1 MPSLS
6 TDADG
11 GDGGNGGGDTQ
22 PPKKDD
28 GNKRDGYDGPADTV
42 DPGNLPGGGKP
53 LPGPGGANGGVGTGG
68 RGGGSPQPGNGGV
81 PAVGGTRGPNT
92 GVGGKKNRGETG
104 ASWLAWWHAN
114 RDVHLAFARETLV
127 TTGRAGLLVGSGRTE
142 DGVTDGAESYE
153 AQAKILFGLRSV
165 LDANDASVVD
175 AAVIAIARSI
185 ERRLSGPLQRDIDTA
200 LASKHREVRRSA
212 VIALGVLA
220 IDDAADR
227 LRVVLDGGSKAR
239 TICGGKEPTA
249 VDRGLAAMSLGLLSD
264 RTSVPMFTA
273 QLARAKKLDR
283 EHAAGLV
290 LGAGAFQTER
300 EAVAVAVG
308 SLLDDEEIQSDVRAL
323 APIALGRLGSAAQ
336 PFVPKLLRMTT
347 DRDTDLRV
355 RHSSVI
361 TLGRLC
367 GPDDR
372 EVIDGLIELVV
383 EATDGDI
390 RRAAVVALGEALSTP
405 SDRDDPTAIARASK
419 TLCRALERPKSRED
433 LPWIA
438 FGSALFVRSRGND
451 VPARVD
457 VVMRLRDA
465 FTDTSDPEL
474 KAAFA
479 LALGLARDRES
490 ITSLTELVSTANV
503 SLVRGAAAEGLGM
516 LGDLEVGDALREQLA
531 RERDE
536 EVCDSLAL
544 GLGAL
549 GDRRA
554 TDAVIERMRT
564 ADSTRTCT
572 SMALALG
579 RLRDPRAV
587 DALLSVARDA
597 NQPGV
602 ARTMAC
608 TALGLIGERAATRW
622 NTPFCAGANVAIR
635 FEVQTAMQAIP

>member
-1 MPSLS
+1 MGRARWIVGSSVAAVTMIGSMCPFAPAQSIPMPSLS

-81 PAVGGTRGPNT
+81 PAIGGTRGPNT

-175 AAVIAIARSI
+175 AAVIAIAR
-185 ERRLSGPLQRDIDTA
+185 
-200 LASKHREVRRSA
+200 
-212 VIALGVLA
+212 
-220 IDDAADR
+220 
-227 LRVVLDGGSKAR
+227 
-239 TICGGKEPTA
+239 
-249 VDRGLAAMSLGLLSD
+249 
-264 RTSVPMFTA
+264 
-273 QLARAKKLDR
+273 
-283 EHAAGLV
+283 
-290 LGAGAFQTER
+290 
-300 EAVAVAVG
+300 
-308 SLLDDEEIQSDVRAL
+308 
-323 APIALGRLGSAAQ
+323 
-336 PFVPKLLRMTT
+336 
-347 DRDTDLRV
+347 
-355 RHSSVI
+355 
-361 TLGRLC
+361 
-367 GPDDR
+367 
-372 EVIDGLIELVV
+372 
-383 EATDGDI
+383 
-390 RRAAVVALGEALSTP
+390 
-405 SDRDDPTAIARASK
+405 ASK
-419 TLCRALERPKSRED
+419 TLCRAIERPKSRED

-451 VPARVD
+451 APARVD

-474 KAAFA
+474 KAVFA

-490 ITSLTELVSTANV
+490 ITSLIELVSTANV

-622 NTPFCAGANVAIR
+622 NMPFCAGANVAIR

>member
-1 MPSLS
+1 MGRARWIVGSSVAAVTMIGSMCPFAPAQSIPMPSLS

-175 AAVIAIARSI
+175 AAVIAIAR
-185 ERRLSGPLQRDIDTA
+185 
-200 LASKHREVRRSA
+200 
-212 VIALGVLA
+212 
-220 IDDAADR
+220 
-227 LRVVLDGGSKAR
+227 
-239 TICGGKEPTA
+239 
-249 VDRGLAAMSLGLLSD
+249 
-264 RTSVPMFTA
+264 
-273 QLARAKKLDR
+273 
-283 EHAAGLV
+283 
-290 LGAGAFQTER
+290 
-300 EAVAVAVG
+300 
-308 SLLDDEEIQSDVRAL
+308 
-323 APIALGRLGSAAQ
+323 
-336 PFVPKLLRMTT
+336 
-347 DRDTDLRV
+347 
-355 RHSSVI
+355 
-361 TLGRLC
+361 
-367 GPDDR
+367 
-372 EVIDGLIELVV
+372 
-383 EATDGDI
+383 
-390 RRAAVVALGEALSTP
+390 
-405 SDRDDPTAIARASK
+405 ASK
-419 TLCRALERPKSRED
+419 TLRRAIERPKSRED

-451 VPARVD
+451 APARVD

-474 KAAFA
+474 KAVFA
-479 LALGLARDRES
+479 
-490 ITSLTELVSTANV
+490 
-503 SLVRGAAAEGLGM
+503 
-516 LGDLEVGDALREQLA
+516 
-531 RERDE
+531 
-536 EVCDSLAL
+536 LAL